1 MQGEGEEGMRRGA
14 VFLSC
19 LLFLGLVAL
28 NSCRPSGDQA
38 GRVGRLLVVTT
49 LFPLYDFA
57 KNVCGQKGDVV
68 LLLPPGVEPH
78 SFDPKP
84 GDVMKIHRADIFVYT
99 GDFMEP
105 WAAAIIKGARG
116 RDLVVVDSSRGTK
129 LRQES
134 ENHGPPGQ
142 GPDTATRHGGA
153 ASESVDPHIWLDLGN
168 ARVMVDNIL
177 AGFIK
182 KDPGNR
188 SFYEKNAEA
197 FKTKLRELD
206 EKFRKGLASCETRL
220 FVHGGHYAFNYLARR
235 YNLSFVSIYGFSPDA
250 EPSPGHLADIVQE
263 MRLHHIRYVFYEE
276 LLQPRMAETIAQE
289 TGARLLPLNGG
300 HNVTKEELRK
310 GVTFI
315 SLLEHDLDNLRKG
328 LQCR

>member
-1 MQGEGEEGMRRGA
+1 MNRRA
-14 VFLSC
+14 LFLSC
-19 LLFLGLVAL
+19 VFFLLLAAL
-28 NSCRPSGDQA
+28 ASCGPRRESAPSA
-38 GRVGRLLVVTT
+38 GRLQVVTT

-57 KNVCGQKGDVV
+57 RAVCGAKGDVS

-78 SFDPKP
+78 SFEPKP
-84 GDVMKIHRADIFVYT
+84 GDVVKINEADIFVYT

-105 WAAAIIKGARG
+105 WAASIIKGALRA
-116 RDLVVVDSSRGTK
+116 DLVVVDASRGAM

-134 ENHGPPGQ
+134 KNHGQSAEGR
-142 GPDTATRHGGA
+142 DAA
-153 ASESVDPHIWLDLGN
+153 ASHDGAPVDPHIWLDLGN
-168 ARVMVDNIL
+168 AQVMVDNIL
-177 AGFIK
+177 AGCVR
-182 KDPGNR
+182 KDPKNR
-188 SFYEKNAEA
+188 SFYEENATA
-197 FKTKLRELD
+197 YKAKLRELD

-235 YNLSFVSIYGFSPDA
+235 YNLSYVSVYGFSPDA
-250 EPSPGHLADIVQE
+250 EPSPRHLADIVQE
-263 MRLHHIRYVFYEE
+263 IRRHKIKYVFYEE

-300 HNVTKEELRK
+300 HNVTKEDLQK

-315 SLLEHDLDNLRKG
+315 GLLERDLDNLRAG

>member
-1 MQGEGEEGMRRGA
+1 MRRSV

-19 LLFLGLVAL
+19 LLFLVLVSFDA
-28 NSCRPSGDQA
+28 CQPRRKPA
-38 GRVGRLLVVTT
+38 GREGRLVVVTT

-57 KNVCGQKGDVV
+57 RNVCGMKGDVD

-134 ENHGPPGQ
+134 ENHGPPGI

-168 ARVMVDNIL
+168 AQVMVDNIL
-177 AGFIK
+177 AGVIK

-197 FKTKLRELD
+197 FKTQLRELD

-315 SLLEHDLDNLRKG
+315 SLLELDLYNLRKG

>member
-1 MQGEGEEGMRRGA
+1 
-14 VFLSC
+14 
-19 LLFLGLVAL
+19 
-28 NSCRPSGDQA
+28 
-38 GRVGRLLVVTT
+38 
-49 LFPLYDFA
+49 
-57 KNVCGQKGDVV
+57 VCGPKGDVD

-84 GDVMKIHRADIFVYT
+84 GDVMKIHKADIFVYT

-105 WAAAIIKGARG
+105 WAAAIIKGALR
-116 RDLVVVDSSRGTK
+116 RDLVVVDSSRGTR

-134 ENHGPPGQ
+134 ENQGPPGRGQ
-142 GPDTATRHGGA
+142 DTAIRRDGA

-168 ARVMVDNIL
+168 AQVMVENIL

-188 SFYEKNAEA
+188 SFYEKNAA
-197 FKTKLRELD
+197 AYKAKLRELD
-206 EKFRKGLASCETRL
+206 EKFRRGLASCETRL

-235 YNLSFVSIYGFSPDA
+235 YNLSYVSVYGFSPDA

-263 MRLHHIRYVFYEE
+263 IRRHNIRYVFYEE

-300 HNVTKEELRK
+300 HNVTKEELQK

-315 SLLEHDLDNLRKG
+315 SLLEHDLDNLRVG